1 MILRII
7 IRRPCKITLHNL
19 IQQIRIHTLT
29 EFPALLHKSLR
40 LILNPLHS
48 SLQPPVTG
56 KKHPLLLQ
64 NQTIQS
70 IHNLTP
76 RPHLHIPVRFTALP
90 EIIIIQ
96 LQITEKRKQ
105 LLLPLL
111 LLKNRNSRHK
121 PLNFRIPGKKH
132 PRLNERIP
140 RRLTPLQSRLLQKI
154 LRHILN
160 IKITALISTPRKT
173 LRRPILLHT
182 LIKILLRNNH
192 HRIQIRIR
200 PLHPLSHRSP
210 ENKSDYLLPPPEHIL
225 QYFQRLFMMLIHNPF
240 SLPIHIIPPV
250 PRAPPTLPTINDTHP
265 TYNISLPILKNLKKS
280 PLFSLPHNSLFS
292 PSIHNPPG

>member
-7 IRRPCKITLHNL
+7 IRCPCKITLHNL

-90 EIIIIQ
+90 KIIIIQ

-192 HRIQIRIR
+192 HRIQI
-200 PLHPLSHRSP
+200 
-210 ENKSDYLLPPPEHIL
+210 
-225 QYFQRLFMMLIHNPF
+225 
-240 SLPIHIIPPV
+240 
-250 PRAPPTLPTINDTHP
+250 
-265 TYNISLPILKNLKKS
+265 
-280 PLFSLPHNSLFS
+280 
-292 PSIHNPPG
+292 